1 MAQPEFGAVFNAFCD
16 IANGSRAI
24 ATAVDSIREQI
35 DNIQNYAPHTVLNAV
50 EEIKNRVGVLEGGVD
65 AQGRSIQELRG
76 QIVGLEKEIL
86 RLCVD
91 LPI

>member
-24 ATAVDSIREQI
+24 ATGVDIVREQI
-35 DNIQNYAPHTVLNAV
+35 DNMQNYAPHTVLNAI
-50 EEIKNRVGVLEGGVD
+50 EEMKN
-65 AQGRSIQELRG
+65 AQGRRSQELRE
-76 QIVGLEKEIL
+76 QIVGLGKEIL